1 MANLTDL
8 QKQVS
13 EYDKKYGWDKDKA
26 SHIALH
32 MSEELG
38 EISRRILRFDGYKIE
53 KFDKKELA
61 EELTDLLYLTLK
73 LANKFDIDLKGE
85 WNSMWDRYEKKTSRK

>member
-1 MANLTDL
+1 MTNLIHL

-13 EYDKKYGWDKDKA
+13 DYDKKFNWDKDRG

-38 EISRRILRFDGYKIE
+38 EISRRILRFEGYKTE
-53 KFDKKELA
+53 EFDKKELA

-73 LANKFDIDLKGE
+73 LANKFEINLDSELED
-85 WNSMWDRYEKKTSRK
+85 MWKRYEKKTSRK

>member
-1 MANLTDL
+1 MKNLKTL

-13 EYDKKYGWDKDKA
+13 GYDKRFNWDKDKA
-26 SHIALH
+26 SHIVLH

-38 EISRRILRFDGYKIE
+38 EISRRILRHEGYKTE

-61 EELTDLLYLTLK
+61 EEITDLLYLTLK
-73 LANKFDIDLKGE
+73 LANKFEIDLDSE
-85 WNSMWDRYEKKTSRK
+85 WGGMWKRYEEKTSRK